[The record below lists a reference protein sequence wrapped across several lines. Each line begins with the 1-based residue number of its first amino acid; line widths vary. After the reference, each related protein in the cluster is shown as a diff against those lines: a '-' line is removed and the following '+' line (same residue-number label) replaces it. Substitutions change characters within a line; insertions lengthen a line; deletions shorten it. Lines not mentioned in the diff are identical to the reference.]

1 MELFGMYYVVVVGG
15 GTEGVSAAIA
25 SARAGASTLLIE
37 RLGALGGQM
46 NVQGPPGFAY
56 AHMFNPRGEQ
66 VIAGIVEE
74 THNRLLK
81 DGHAL
86 PHLKPQWRAGYT
98 FSYVD
103 PDWWGLLMFEMM
115 QENHVNLLLHSLAV
129 DVVKEGNTV
138 RGVIVENT
146 SGRQLV
152 MGKVFIDCTGEGD
165 LSVMAG
171 VPYEKR
177 TLEQLM
183 RPSIAFTVDG
193 VDWDVVLKYIKDNPK
208 EFEFR
213 THPYL
218 KMSDEEMWKQIKA
231 IKKIEE
237 IGNIP
242 DGWFSITEKGVKNG
256 EMHEFGTIGCF
267 LTPREGGVIQA
278 HFQHSAHVPN
288 CDGTDVRDLTY
299 GEVESRRQAVMAWKF
314 IKKSIPGFEKAYITR
329 VTPELRVRE
338 TRRIMCDYKMTEED
352 IAAARKFKDVI
363 GKDEYQA
370 GGQHMKHSTMLDPK
384 AIYAKDGGST
394 DIPYRCMVPLNVE
407 GMLVAGK
414 PICTDES
421 TIKRFIVSTMV
432 TGQAAGVAAAVCAK
446 KGVTPRQLEK
456 DVSEVQDI
464 LQKQGAILYGTH

>member
-1 MELFGMYYVVVVGG
+1 MELFGTYDVVVVGG

-25 SARAGASTLLIE
+25 SARAGANTLLIE

-66 VIAGIVEE
+66 VIGGIVEE

-81 DGHAL
+81 EGHAL
-86 PHLKPQWRAGYT
+86 PHLKPEWRAGYT

-115 QENHVNLLLHSLAV
+115 TENNVNLLLHSLCV
-129 DVVKEGNTV
+129 DVVKEGNTI

-146 SGRQLV
+146 SGRQVIL
-152 MGKVFIDCTGEGD
+152 GKVIIDCTGEGD

-177 TLEQLM
+177 ALEQLM

-193 VDWDVVLKYIKDNPK
+193 VDWDIVLKYIKENPK
-208 EFEFR
+208 EFSFR

-218 KMSDEEMWKQIKA
+218 KMSDDEMWKQIKA
-231 IKKIEE
+231 IEKIEE
-237 IGNIP
+237 LGNIP
-242 DGWFSITEKGVKNG
+242 DGWFTITDKGVKNG

-267 LTPREGGVIQA
+267 FTPREGGVIQA

-288 CDGTDVRDLTY
+288 CDGTSAKDLTY

-314 IKKSIPGFEKAYITR
+314 IRNNIPGFENSYITR

-384 AIYAKDGGST
+384 AIFAKDGGST
-394 DIPYRCMVPLNVE
+394 DIPYRSLVPLDVE

-421 TIKRFIVSTMV
+421 TIKRFIVTTMV
-432 TGQAAGVAAAVCAK
+432 TGQAAGAAAAVCAK
-446 KGVTPRQLEK
+446 KGITPRQLED

-464 LQKQGAILYGTH
+464 LQKQGAILFGTH

>member
-1 MELFGMYYVVVVGG
+1 MELFGTYDVVVVGG

-25 SARAGASTLLIE
+25 SARAGANTLLIE
-37 RLGALGGQM
+37 RLGVLGGQM

-81 DGHAL
+81 EGHAL
-86 PHLKPQWRAGYT
+86 PHMKPGWRAGYT

-115 QENHVNLLLHSLAV
+115 TENNVNLLLHSWGV
-129 DVVKEGNTV
+129 DVVKEGDTV
-138 RGVIVENT
+138 KGVIVENT
-146 SGRQLV
+146 SGRQVVL
-152 MGKVFIDCTGEGD
+152 GKVIIDCTGEGD
-165 LSVMAG
+165 ICVRAG
-171 VPYEKR
+171 VPFER
-177 TLEQLM
+177 RAREQLM

-193 VDWDVVLKYIKDNPK
+193 VNWDGVLNYIKKNPT

-213 THPYL
+213 AHPYL
-218 KMSDEEMWKQIKA
+218 KMSKDEIWRQIRA

-237 IGNIP
+237 IGNVP
-242 DGWFSITEKGVKNG
+242 DGWFSIVEKGVKKG
-256 EMHEFGTIGCF
+256 EMHEFGTIGFF

-299 GEVESRRQAVMAWKF
+299 GEVESRRQAVIAWKF
-314 IKKSIPGFEKAYITR
+314 IKKNIPGFEESYITR
-329 VTPELRVRE
+329 VTTELRVRE
-338 TRRIMCDYKMTEED
+338 TRRILCDYKISEAD
-352 IAAARKFKDVI
+352 FAAGRKFMDVI
-363 GKDEYQA
+363 GKDQYQA
-370 GGQHMKHSTMLDPK
+370 GGQHMKMSTMLDPE

-394 DIPYRCMVPLNVE
+394 DIPYRSLVPLNVE

-414 PICTDES
+414 PICTDE
-421 TIKRFIVSTMV
+421 TTYKRFIVSTMV
-432 TGQAAGVAAAVCAK
+432 TGQAAGVAAAVCAR
-446 KGVTPRQLEK
+446 KGITPRQLEK
-456 DVSEVQDI
+456 DLKEVQDI
-464 LQKQGAILYGTH
+464 LVKQGAVLYGTY

>member
-1 MELFGMYYVVVVGG
+1 LELFGTYDVVVVGG
-15 GTEGVSAAIA
+15 GTEGVAAAIA
-25 SARAGASTLLIE
+25 AARAGANTILVE

-66 VIAGIVEE
+66 VIGGIIEE

-81 DGHAL
+81 EGHAL
-86 PHLKPQWRAGYT
+86 PHLKPGWRAGYT

-115 QENHVNLLLHSLAV
+115 TENKVNLLLHSLMV

-138 RGVIVENT
+138 KGIIVENT
-146 SGRQLV
+146 SGRQLIL
-152 MGKVFIDCTGEGD
+152 GKVIIDCTGEGD

-171 VPYEKR
+171 VPFEKR
-177 TLEQLM
+177 ALDQLM

-193 VDWDVVLKYIKDNPK
+193 VDWDVVLKYIKENPK

-218 KMSDEEMWKQIKA
+218 KMPEAEMWKQIKA
-231 IKKIEE
+231 IKTIEE

-288 CDGTDVRDLTY
+288 CDGNDVKSLTY
-299 GEVESRRQAVMAWKF
+299 GEVEARRQAVIAWKF
-314 IKKSIPGFEKAYITR
+314 IKKRIPGFEKAYITR

-338 TRRIMCDYKMTEED
+338 TRRIMCDYKMTEQD

-370 GGQHMKHSTMLDPK
+370 GGQHMKMSTMLDPK
-384 AIYAKDGGST
+384 AIFAKDGGST
-394 DIPYRCMVPLNVE
+394 DIPYRCMVPLKVE

-421 TIKRFIVSTMV
+421 TIKRFIVTTMV

-446 KGVTPRQLEK
+446 KGITPRQLEA

-464 LQKQGAILYGTH
+464 LVKQGAILYGTH